1 MSDKPD
7 DGAVAVRFTL
17 PEGFSVD
24 ASDWYDTSEKVE
36 SEDIMIEEV
45 RNFVRIH
52 SSLDK
57 EQFMR
62 LAEWKSPRLTGHA
75 KRNSED
81 EVREVTRIAFSAR
94 TERCRVTSLIGLAGV
109 GWPMASVILH
119 VCHNDAYPILD
130 VRALGT
136 LGLGKIP
143 TYTYEFWNK
152 YVGFCRNAAEE
163 YRVSMRV
170 FDRALFGWSKKTGA
184 VAK

>member
-1 MSDKPD
+1 M
-7 DGAVAVRFTL
+7 
-17 PEGFSVD
+17 D
-24 ASDWYDTSEKVE
+24 AKVWYDTSEKVE
-36 SEDIMIEEV
+36 SEDIMIDEV
-45 RNFVRIH
+45 RNFVRSH

-62 LAEWKSPRLTGHA
+62 LAKWKSPRLTGHA

-81 EVREVTRIAFSAR
+81 EVREITRIAFSAH

-136 LGLGKIP
+136 LGFAKIP
-143 TYTYEFWNK
+143 PYTFEFWNK
-152 YVGFCRNAAEE
+152 YVRFCRNAAGE
-163 YRVSMRV
+163 YCASMRDL
-170 FDRALFGWSKKTGA
+170 DRALFGWSKNTGTIT
-184 VAK
+184 K